1 MLIPSED
8 WAMDGV
14 PDREGQDSQ
23 KEEPFYRYTAILTLA
38 D

>member
-14 PDREGQDSQ
+14 PDREEQDGQRG
-23 KEEPFYRYTAILTLA
+23 EPFYRYTAVLTLA